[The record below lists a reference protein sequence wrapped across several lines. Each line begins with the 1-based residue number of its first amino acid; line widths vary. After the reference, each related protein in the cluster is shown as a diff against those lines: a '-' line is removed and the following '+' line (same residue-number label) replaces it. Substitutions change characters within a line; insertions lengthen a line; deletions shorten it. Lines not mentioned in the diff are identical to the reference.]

1 MDGLKASGDSFC
13 ICNREVSFDDV
24 TIFNHYSPALTLAR
38 MAYHLLLDGLLLVDT
53 IISVGKYPLLP
64 PEAID

>member
-24 TIFNHYSPALTLAR
+24 TIFNYYSSALTLA
-38 MAYHLLLDGLLLVDT
+38 
-53 IISVGKYPLLP
+53 
-64 PEAID
+64 